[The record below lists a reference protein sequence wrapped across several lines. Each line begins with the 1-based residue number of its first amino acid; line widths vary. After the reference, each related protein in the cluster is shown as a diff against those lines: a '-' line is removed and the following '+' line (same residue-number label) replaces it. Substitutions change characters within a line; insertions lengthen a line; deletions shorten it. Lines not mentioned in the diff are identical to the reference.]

1 MIIIKVYL
9 LSVLFYFLLIEITGL
24 IFKKRF
30 VRNTNLISKILND
43 KTLQREG
50 NLKTTLRYL
59 IISFIPTIRLLVFIE
74 KMILTFKPYIILQH
88 ILKEREKKNVN
99 DKKI

>member
-1 MIIIKVYL
+1 MIIIKAYL

-24 IFKKRF
+24 IF
-30 VRNTNLISKILND
+30 RNTNLISKILND

-59 IISFIPTIRLLVFIE
+59 IISFIPTIRLLIFIE